1 MSATFST
8 LKEAV
13 DINVE
18 RKPARLGV
26 SFNNGDDFM
35 YEQGV
40 IRPPSEARS
49 LLVRVTR
56 NCPWNQCLFC
66 PAYKGVKFSR
76 RNVAEVKADIDAMA
90 KEYGKH
96 INMIETG
103 FLQDADSLILKTDQ
117 ILEILRHIKVRF
129 PRLKRVTTYARATT
143 LKRKSVEEFM
153 QLKEAGLTR
162 IHAGLESGSE
172 KVLKMIKKGITPED
186 IIEAGRKVM
195 AAGIS
200 LSEYI
205 MPGVGGRTL
214 SEEHARETARLLN
227 KVRPDFIRV
236 RTFALHPQS
245 PMKKMVDAGSF
256 LPMRDEEI
264 VAEIRL
270 LVSCLDEI
278 HSYFSCGDYS
288 PNLLM
293 PVNGY
298 LDQEKAD
305 MLSELDKFLSLTPEQ
320 KKAYSLIRRSNSMNY
335 SVEMVLDEKVM
346 KKVLPEIEK
355 LERGDPDGF
364 NHYIE
369 TLMSYMIPQPQTDE
383 DWD

>member
-1 MSATFST
+1 M
-8 LKEAV
+8 
-13 DINVE
+13 
-18 RKPARLGV
+18 
-26 SFNNGDDFM
+26 NNMNEPQTDPYFFETGI
-35 YEQGV
+35 Y
-40 IRPPSEARS
+40 RPPSEGGSHS
-49 LLVRVTR
+49 LLLRVTR
-56 NCPWNQCLFC
+56 NCPWNRCAFC
-66 PAYKGVKFSR
+66 GMYKGSKFALRSPE
-76 RNVAEVKADIDAMA
+76 EVKADIDAIA

-96 INMIETG
+96 IDMIQTA

-117 ILEILRHIKVRF
+117 ILEILRYMKDRF
-129 PRLKRVTTYARATT
+129 PRLERITTYARATT
-143 LKRKSVEEFM
+143 LKRKSVEEFL

-172 KVLKMIKKGITPED
+172 KVLKMINKGITPED
-186 IIEAGRKVM
+186 ILEAGSKVM

-245 PMKKMVDAGSF
+245 PMKKMVDAGTF
-256 LPMRDEEI
+256 LPMTDEEI

-270 LVSCLDEI
+270 LVSSLDEI

-293 PVNGY
+293 QVNGY
-298 LDQEKAD
+298 LDQKKAD
-305 MLSELDKFLSLTPEQ
+305 MLSELDKFLSLTPDQ

-335 SVEMVLDEKVM
+335 PVEIVLDEKVM
-346 KKVLPEIEK
+346 EKVLPEIEK
-355 LERGDPDGF
+355 LERGEPDGF
-364 NHYIE
+364 NRYIE
-369 TLMSYMIPQPQTDE
+369 TLMSYVIPQPQTDE

>member
-1 MSATFST
+1 
-8 LKEAV
+8 
-13 DINVE
+13 
-18 RKPARLGV
+18 
-26 SFNNGDDFM
+26 M

-66 PAYKGVKFSR
+66 PAYKGVTFSR
-76 RNVAEVKADIDAMA
+76 RSVAEVKADIDAMA
-90 KEYGKH
+90 KEYGEDIHLIK
-96 INMIETG
+96 TA
-103 FLQDADSLILKTDQ
+103 FLQDADSLVLKTEQ
-117 ILEILRHIKVRF
+117 ILEILRHIKARF
-129 PRLKRVTTYARATT
+129 PGIERVTTYARATT
-143 LKRKSVEEFM
+143 LRRKSVEELV

-162 IHAGLESGSE
+162 IHVGLESGSQ

-186 IIEAGRKVM
+186 IVDGGKKAM

-205 MPGVGGRTL
+205 MPGVGGRAL
-214 SEEHARETARLLN
+214 SEEHARETAGLLN
-227 KVRPDFIRV
+227 KVQPDFIRV
-236 RTFALHPQS
+236 RTFALHPKS
-245 PMKKMVDAGSF
+245 PMKKMVDEGAF
-256 LPMRDEEI
+256 VPMTDEEI

-293 PVNGY
+293 KVNGY
-298 LDQEKAD
+298 LDEKKPT

-320 KKAYSLIRRSNSMNY
+320 KKVYSLIRRSNSRNY
-335 SVEMVLDEKVM
+335 PVDIVFDERVM
-346 KKVLPEIEK
+346 KQVLPEIEK
-355 LERGDPDGF
+355 LERDELDGF
-364 NHYIE
+364 NRYIE

-383 DWD
+383 EWD